1 MIGEN
6 MIYST
11 RVNTIGQMVG
21 AFGGKM
27 LILFGNE
34 APDTLKDFC
43 YGIDVNKT
51 EEALAPGQTIS
62 FGDSAINITNVGD
75 MAERNLNALGHL
87 TVLFGAAEDEM
98 LPGSIIVDGEQVPE
112 IPIGTH
118 IRID

>member
-43 YGIDVNKT
+43 YGIDVNK
-51 EEALAPGQTIS
+51 PNPMS
-62 FGDSAINITNVGD
+62 V
-75 MAERNLNALGHL
+75 
-87 TVLFGAAEDEM
+87 
-98 LPGSIIVDGEQVPE
+98 
-112 IPIGTH
+112 
-118 IRID
+118 